1 MSANPVTFPPSR
13 AGDCVLPC
21 DSGLASAPPSSLGPR
36 RKGRCVASDGWLG
49 KAPRLPPG
57 SLGHCVAARGCHV
70 RRRPPQGHRAGRK
83 PRPLR
88 APTGRGRG
96 PSPQPA
102 GTAGPASEDAF
113 QRFHCTPAQP
123 PPTAESPSCGLG
135 HIVPVL
141 LTHIIHEPN
150 CVAVPSP
157 FGDNLSHLS
166 SHWDRLESHVNGS
179 VLPAASLGP
188 SDITP
193 CPAVAPQGEAG
204 TAGAGQAA
212 VAWQVTDTAQ
222 GAGRP
227 RQS

>member
-1 MSANPVTFPPSR
+1 MLGGSPGHLEHPREGAAAPAHSR
-13 AGDCVLPC
+13 QELQGLRVKTLSS
-21 DSGLASAPPSSLGPR
+21 DSTT
-36 RKGRCVASDGWLG
+36 
-49 KAPRLPPG
+49 
-57 SLGHCVAARGCHV
+57 
-70 RRRPPQGHRAGRK
+70 PQHSR
-83 PRPLR
+83 
-88 APTGRGRG
+88 
-96 PSPQPA
+96 
-102 GTAGPASEDAF
+102 
-113 QRFHCTPAQP
+113 

-166 SHWDRLESHVNGS
+166 SHWDRLESHVNGL

-193 CPAVAPQGEAG
+193 CPAAAPQGEAG
-204 TAGAGQAA
+204 TAGAGRAA

-222 GAGRP
+222 GARG
-227 RQS
+227 